1 MRIVFF
7 FFKQKTAYEM
17 RISDWSSD
25 VCSSDLLD
33 GELAAFDRYMRDV
46 GGLAD
51 TTRRQRIHI
60 IRRLLLERFGDGE
73 IDPEK
78 LDPAVV
84 RRFVIGEGRCW
95 SAGAVRVAG
104 GTVGCYFKFRKM
116 LGDDIDRLLREIP
129 RAAHWLLAAF
139 PDVLS
144 PTEIEAVLATFVVN

>member
-1 MRIVFF
+1 
-7 FFKQKTAYEM
+7 
-17 RISDWSSD
+17 
-25 VCSSDLLD
+25 
-33 GELAAFDRYMRDV
+33 MRDV

-84 RRFVIGEGRCW
+84 RRFVLGEGRCW

-116 LGDDIDRLLREIP
+116 LGDDIDRLLRAIP
-129 RAAHWLLAAF
+129 RSEERR
-139 PDVLS
+139 VGKEGVS
-144 PTEIEAVLATFVVN
+144 PGRTRGTTEN

>member
-1 MRIVFF
+1 
-7 FFKQKTAYEM
+7 
-17 RISDWSSD
+17 
-25 VCSSDLLD
+25 
-33 GELAAFDRYMRDV
+33 MRDV

-84 RRFVIGEGRCW
+84 RRFVLGEGRCW

-116 LGDDIDRLLREIP
+116 LGDAIS
-129 RAAHWLLAAF
+129 
-139 PDVLS
+139 LS
-144 PTEIEAVLATFVVN
+144 TPVGVSRFFSTFC

>member
-1 MRIVFF
+1 MPAIEQRG
-7 FFKQKTAYEM
+7 
-17 RISDWSSD
+17 R
-25 VCSSDLLD
+25 LD

-84 RRFVIGEGRCW
+84 RRFVLGEGRCW
-95 SAGAVRVAG
+95 RAGAVRVAG
-104 GTVGCYFKFRKM
+104 GDRTRVVEGTRVSVSVD
-116 LGDDIDRLLREIP
+116 LGGRRSIKTKKREL
-129 RAAHWLLAAF
+129 HSL
-139 PDVLS
+139 
-144 PTEIEAVLATFVVN
+144 

>member
-1 MRIVFF
+1 MIRVPP
-7 FFKQKTAYEM
+7 
-17 RISDWSSD
+17 ISTRTDTLFPYTTLFRS
-25 VCSSDLLD
+25 LD

-84 RRFVIGEGRCW
+84 RRFVLGEGRCW

-104 GTVGCYFKFRKM
+104 GT
-116 LGDDIDRLLREIP
+116 
-129 RAAHWLLAAF
+129 
-139 PDVLS
+139 
-144 PTEIEAVLATFVVN
+144 